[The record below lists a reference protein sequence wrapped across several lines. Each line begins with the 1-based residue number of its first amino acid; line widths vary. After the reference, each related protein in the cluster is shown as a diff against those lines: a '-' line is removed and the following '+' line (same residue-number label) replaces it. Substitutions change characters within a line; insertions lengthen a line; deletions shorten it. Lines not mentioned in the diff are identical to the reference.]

1 VLVVTLNL
9 LAFHTVCDQT
19 EPLWQLARSKTSSR
33 VRWLGSDPARATGSV
48 GLYPGPAVVSRGL
61 V

>member
-9 LAFHTVCDQT
+9 LTFHTVCDQM
-19 EPLWQLARSKTSSR
+19 PLWQLARSKTSSR
-33 VRWLGSDPARATGSV
+33 VRWLGSDPARAAGSV